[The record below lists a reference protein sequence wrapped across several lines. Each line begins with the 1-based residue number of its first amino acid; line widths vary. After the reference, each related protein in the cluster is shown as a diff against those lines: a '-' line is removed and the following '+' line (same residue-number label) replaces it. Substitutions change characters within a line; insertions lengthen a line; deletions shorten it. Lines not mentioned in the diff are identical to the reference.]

1 MKNPTTRIPNS
12 SCTCCSCSVTKII
25 RSYNNMTNMTN
36 IRYARAQCVC
46 TLNTSGATLATQ
58 QEQEK
63 VGVWGQHLDIWQE
76 KKYEYQISPT
86 PRLLT
91 REEAT
96 NTSREFLPKK
106 NPANLDF
113 WQEKKYEC
121 QSKDLTFYEMSKS
134 RHQMISICDTGGK
147 DVHQHLHFWQEK
159 NQI

>member
-1 MKNPTTRIPNS
+1 
-12 SCTCCSCSVTKII
+12 
-25 RSYNNMTNMTN
+25 MTN

-46 TLNTSGATLATQ
+46 TLNTSGATLSTQ

-63 VGVWGQHLDIWQE
+63 VGVWSQH
-76 KKYEYQISPT
+76 
-86 PRLLT
+86 
-91 REEAT
+91 
-96 NTSREFLPKK
+96 
-106 NPANLDF
+106 LDF

-134 RHQMISICDTGGK
+134 RHQMISIGDTGGK